1 MTTLRIGKEPLGAKM
16 KNTATGLAFLCL
28 LLSPFMPVASDAAHI
43 TDDTGR
49 SVTLNTPVTRVIAL
63 YGAFNELLMAIGAA
77 DCLIARTA
85 ADAEFPAIAHLQAIG
100 THMRPN
106 AELIVAQKPDVVLQL
121 AGRQEALMQT
131 ESLRALGLDVLTF
144 TMESFED
151 IFRVT
156 SVLGELVGRQE
167 QATGLVAGFRAR
179 LATLY
184 ARCSG
189 QKQPRVFYEVRYPNL
204 LAAGTCGI
212 VNEIITAACGKNV
225 MREPKKLVRC
235 NEETLI
241 LSDPDI
247 YIVQQGPMNPAPPPP
262 ADRPHYRDLRAV
274 RASRVLAADE
284 KRFARPG
291 PRAIDAAE
299 ELSDKLLAYPIRQ
312 SSQ

>member
-1 MTTLRIGKEPLGAKM
+1 M

-28 LLSPFMPVASDAAHI
+28 LLSPLMLVASDAAQI

-63 YGAFNELLMAIGAA
+63 YGAFNELLTALDAA
-77 DCLIARTA
+77 DCLVARTA
-85 ADAEFPAIAHLQAIG
+85 SDAEFPAIAHLPAIG

-121 AGRQEALMQT
+121 AGRQEALVQA
-131 ESLRALGLDVLTF
+131 ESLRALGIDVLTF

-156 SVLGELVGRQE
+156 SVMGELVGRQE
-167 QATGLVAGFRAR
+167 QATVLVASFRGR
-179 LATLY
+179 LAALY
-184 ARCSG
+184 ARCSE
-189 QKQPRVFYEVRYPNL
+189 QKQPRARVFYEVRYPNL

-212 VNEIITAACGKNV
+212 VNEIITAACGENV
-225 MREPKKLVRC
+225 VREPKKLVRC

-247 YIVQQGPMNPAPPPP
+247 YIVQQGPMNPAPPLP
-262 ADRPHYRDLRAV
+262 ADRPHYRALRAV
-274 RASRVLAADE
+274 RASRVLTADE

-299 ELSDKLLAYPIRQ
+299 ELSDELLAYLIRQ